1 MKKVLI
7 AGASGTA
14 GKTITQKLVSSG
26 KFTVYGL
33 THKQENQSLLRNLG
47 CVPVL
52 ANLTDMEQSLEAIKE
67 IQPEILISSVMGS
80 GEQPSEQEL
89 QMGKNL
95 IEISKA
101 TGGATFVYIS
111 VFQCEQKTGVPHF
124 EVKAKVEQ
132 LLKSSGLNHIIIR
145 PATFMDSL
153 FMPWFLQSVK
163 DQNTLVSAMDLSTKI
178 SYIHTIDI
186 AELVLYVLQQNLS
199 NEIYTI
205 GGRALSIRDI
215 QQTLAEKTQTEI
227 HYHQLSAEQV
237 KQMAGNDIALMVDY
251 FNNNGFEVPEC
262 ILPKGYNPHF
272 RKFENEIDQYL

>member
-14 GKTITQKLVSSG
+14 GRTITKMLVSSG
-26 KFTVYGL
+26 KYTVYGL
-33 THKQENQSLLRNLG
+33 THKQENETLLRDLG
-47 CVPVL
+47 CIPVL
-52 ANLTDMEQSLEAIKE
+52 ANLTNMEQSLEAIKE
-67 IQPEILISSVMGS
+67 IRPEIIISSVMGS
-80 GEQPSEQEL
+80 GEQPGEQEL

-101 TGGATFVYIS
+101 TGIATYVYIS
-111 VFQCEQKTGVPHF
+111 VFQCEIKTGIPHF
-124 EVKAKVEQ
+124 EVKAKIEQ

-163 DQNTLVSAMDLSTKI
+163 EQNILVSPMELSTNI
-178 SYIHTIDI
+178 SYIHTLDI

-205 GGRALSIRDI
+205 GGQALSIRDI

-227 HYHQLSAEQV
+227 HYHQLSSEQV
-237 KQMAGNDIALMVDY
+237 KQMAGKDIALMVDY

-262 ILPKGYNPHF
+262 ILPKGYNSHF
-272 RKFENEIDQYL
+272 RKLENEIDQYL